1 MRAMKFCCVAAIL
14 VAVVSF
20 AAAQD
25 QKTPAEKPT
34 VAVKHVPITQTSATS
49 GKEMFIN
56 YCAVCHGKDGKG
68 NGPAASALKMPPT
81 DLTTLAAKSGGKYPS
96 AHVATVIR
104 GQAKVPSHG
113 SEDMPVWGPL
123 FSSISQGHASAV
135 QQRVT
140 NLVSYIETL
149 QAK

>member
-68 NGPAASALKMPPT
+68 NGPAASALKMPPP

-96 AHVATVIR
+96 AHVASVIR
-104 GQAKVPSHG
+104 GQAKCPRTAARTCRFGVRCSP
-113 SEDMPVWGPL
+113 
-123 FSSISQGHASAV
+123 ASARDTKRSAAEGR
-135 QQRVT
+135 QPGRI
-140 NLVSYIETL
+140 Y
-149 QAK
+149 